1 MKVQTGDRVV
11 WSYRPR
17 GGYGYVVPV
26 AGVVDQVLGSRVQ
39 IFVARKVSGQWQ
51 RELRTVAA
59 RNLQPRT
66 AHVIEVD
73 GETQHG

>member
-1 MKVQTGDRVV
+1 ME
-11 WSYRPR
+11 YRPR

-26 AGVVDQVLGSRVQ
+26 AGVVDQVQGSRVQ
-39 IFVARKVSGQWQ
+39 IFVARKVAGLWQ
-51 RELRTVAA
+51 RELRAVAA

-73 GETQHG
+73 GEPQHG